1 VSTAEAPG
9 SGPPG
14 AVAAGS
20 GRRGSRR
27 GRWRPQPPAAVGV
40 ALLTPVA
47 ALLALVFVVPFL
59 RLFWLAF
66 SEPTFG
72 LQNFQ
77 TFFETSAYVRAM
89 VTTLRVSVLVTL
101 LAVILGTMIAWE
113 LRTSGSRVWRA
124 LLWSAVLFPLWE
136 SVVVRNYAFTILL
149 QREGLVNDGLL
160 SLGLV
165 EQPLGILYTEAGVTI
180 GMLYTML
187 PFAILPL
194 YASFASID
202 MNLLRA
208 AEGLGASRLRA
219 FFSVVVP
226 LSVSSL
232 LAAAAI
238 VFVVSL
244 GFYITPILLGGAQTP
259 FVATIIDQQIYSVF
273 NLPLAAATSTVLFV
287 VALLIL
293 AGAWRA
299 VGFERIQRTV
309 A

>member
-1 VSTAEAPG
+1 MSVIGT
-9 SGPPG
+9 
-14 AVAAGS
+14 
-20 GRRGSRR
+20 RR

-40 ALLTPVA
+40 ALLAPVA
-47 ALLALVFVVPFL
+47 LLLTLVFVLPFA
-59 RLFWLAF
+59 RLFWLSL

-77 TFFETSAYVRAM
+77 TFFETPAYVSAM
-89 VTTLRVSVLVTL
+89 VTTLRISALVTV
-101 LAVILGTMIAWE
+101 LAVLLGTMIAWE
-113 LRTSGSRVWRA
+113 LRASGSRLWRA

-149 QREGLVNDGLL
+149 QREGLLNDALR

-165 EQPLGILYTEAGVTI
+165 EQPLGLLYTEAGVTV

-202 MNLLRA
+202 MDLLRA

-232 LAAAAI
+232 LAAGAI
-238 VFVVSL
+238 VFVISL

-259 FVATIIDQQIYSVF
+259 FIATVIDQQIYAVF

-287 VALLIL
+287 VALVIL
-293 AGAWRA
+293 AVAWRA